1 MASINGLRPALA
13 APQRIGIAF
22 SILSSLSYGSAPVFV
37 RWAYDAGAVPL
48 TLLALRYVIAS
59 VAIAAALLLSGR
71 SFAMPAGRPF
81 GGVIAG
87 VFFSIMAYSYLLAI
101 QRIPVSLAA
110 LLVFTYPLPVALLG
124 RLRGEPLRPAR
135 IVAIAAAFVGLAVAL
150 GVEIG
155 ELDLLGIAS
164 ATVCSFTYAFGV
176 FYFGDATRGADPM
189 VVTLH
194 ATATAAAIFVPLA
207 MLDGSLTLVPGTTLG
222 LVGVAGVSL
231 TYLAGVLTFF
241 AALIRI
247 GPMKAALLAQLEP
260 VVSIL
265 SAVLILGEQLSL
277 VQTLG
282 IAVVLGA
289 LASLAR

>member
-1 MASINGLRPALA
+1 VL
-13 APQRIGIAF
+13 APQRIGVAF
-22 SILSSLSYGSAPVFV
+22 SIVSSMSYGSAPIFV

-48 TLLALRYVIAS
+48 TLLATRYVIAM
-59 VAIAAALLLSGR
+59 VAILAALRL
-71 SFAMPAGRPF
+71 AGRPLAMPRERPL

-87 VFFSIMAYSYLLAI
+87 VFFAIMAYTYLFAI
-101 QRIPVSLAA
+101 HRIPVSLAA

-124 RLRGEPLRPAR
+124 RLRGEPLRASR
-135 IVAIAAAFVGLAVAL
+135 IVAIAAAFVGLAIAL

-164 ATVCSFTYAFGV
+164 ATVCSLTYAFGV

-194 ATATAAAIFVPLA
+194 ATATAGAIFVPLA
-207 MLDGSLTLVPGTTLG
+207 VLDGALTLIPGTTLG
-222 LVGVAGVSL
+222 LVGVAGVSAS
-231 TYLAGVLTFF
+231 YLVGVLCFF

-265 SAVLILGEQLSL
+265 AAVLILQEQLSL
-277 VQTLG
+277 VQSLG

>member
-1 MASINGLRPALA
+1 MTSINGLRPAPA
-13 APQRIGIAF
+13 PPQRIGIGF
-22 SILSSLSYGSAPVFV
+22 SILSSMSYGSAPIFV

-48 TLLALRYVIAS
+48 TLLASRYVIS
-59 VAIAAALLLSGR
+59 TLVILTALRISGR
-71 SFAMPAGRPF
+71 PLGMPADRRF

-87 VFFSIMAYSYLLAI
+87 LFFSVMAFGYLFAI
-101 QRIPVSLAA
+101 QRIPVSFAA
-110 LLVFTYPLPVALLG
+110 LLVFTYPLPLALLG

-135 IVAIAAAFVGLAVAL
+135 IVAMIAAFVGLAVAL

-164 ATVCSFTYAFGV
+164 ATVCSLAYAFAV
-176 FYFGDATRGADPM
+176 FYFGDTTRGADPM
-189 VVTLH
+189 VVILH
-194 ATATAAAIFVPLA
+194 ATATAGVIFVPIALIE
-207 MLDGSLTLVPGTTLG
+207 GSLTLMPGTALG
-222 LVGVAGVSL
+222 LVGVAGVSAS
-231 TYLAGVLTFF
+231 YLIGVFCFF
-241 AALIRI
+241 AALVRI

-265 SAVLILGEQLSL
+265 SAVLILQEQLSP

>member
-13 APQRIGIAF
+13 APHRIGLAC
-22 SILSSLSYGSAPVFV
+22 SVLSSVSYGSAPVFV
-37 RWAYDAGAVPL
+37 RFAYEAGAGPL
-48 TLLALRYVIAS
+48 TVLAFRYVMATIVVLAALRLA
-59 VAIAAALLLSGR
+59 GR
-71 SFAMPAGRPF
+71 SLAMPAGRPF
-81 GGVIAG
+81 GGAIAG
-87 VFFSIMAYSYLLAI
+87 IFFAVMAYSYLVAI

-124 RLRGEPLRPAR
+124 RLRGEPLRWPR
-135 IVAIAAAFVGLAVAL
+135 ILAITAAFIGLAVAL

-164 ATVCSFTYAFGV
+164 ATVCSLAYAFGV

-194 ATATAAAIFVPLA
+194 AVATAALIFVPLA
-207 MLDGSLTLVPGTTLG
+207 ALDGSLALPHTTLG
-222 LVGVAGVSL
+222 LVGVAGVSVS
-231 TYLAGVLTFF
+231 YLVGVLAFF
-241 AALIRI
+241 AALVRI

-265 SAVLILGEQLSL
+265 CAVLILQEQLSL
-277 VQTLG
+277 VQGLG

-289 LASLAR
+289 LMSLAR

>member
-13 APQRIGIAF
+13 APHRIGVAF
-22 SILSSLSYGSAPVFV
+22 SVLSSLSYGSAPVFV
-37 RWAYDAGAVPL
+37 RWAYAAGAEPL
-48 TLLALRYVIAS
+48 TLLASRYVVSTLVIL
-59 VAIAAALLLSGR
+59 AALGMTGR
-71 SFAMPAGRPF
+71 SLAMPAGRRF

-87 VFFSIMAYSYLLAI
+87 IFFSIMAYSYLFAI

-124 RLRGEPLRPAR
+124 RLRGEPLRPGR

-164 ATVCSFTYAFGV
+164 ATVCSLAYAFAV
-176 FYFGDATRGADPM
+176 FYFGDTTRGADPM
-189 VVTLH
+189 VVILH
-194 ATATAAAIFVPLA
+194 ATATAGVIFVPLA
-207 MLDGSLTLVPGTTLG
+207 AIDGSLTLIPGTMLG
-222 LVGVAGVSL
+222 LVGVAGVSAS
-231 TYLAGVLTFF
+231 YLVGVFCFF
-241 AALIRI
+241 AALVRI
-247 GPMKAALLAQLEP
+247 GPMKTALLAQLEP

-265 SAVLILGEQLSL
+265 SAVLILQEQLSL

>member
-22 SILSSLSYGSAPVFV
+22 SVFSSMSYGSAPIFV

-48 TLLALRYVIAS
+48 TLLATRYV
-59 VAIAAALLLSGR
+59 VATLVILAALGIAGR
-71 SFAMPAGRPF
+71 SLAMPAERRF

-87 VFFSIMAYSYLLAI
+87 VFFSIMAYSYLFAI
-101 QRIPVSLAA
+101 SRIPVSLAA

-124 RLRGEPLRPAR
+124 RVRGEPLRPAR
-135 IVAIAAAFVGLAVAL
+135 IVAMVAAFIGLAVAL

-164 ATVCSFTYAFGV
+164 ATVCSLTYAFGV
-176 FYFGDATRGADPM
+176 FYFGDATKGADPM
-189 VVTLH
+189 VVILH
-194 ATATAAAIFVPLA
+194 ATATAAVIFVPLA
-207 MLDGSLTLVPGTTLG
+207 VLGGALSLMPGTALG
-222 LVGVAGVSL
+222 LTGVAGVSL
-231 TYLAGVLTFF
+231 TYLVGVFCFF

-247 GPMKAALLAQLEP
+247 GPLKAALLAQLEP

-265 SAVLILGEQLSL
+265 AAVLILAEQLSL
-277 VQTLG
+277 VQSAG
-282 IAVVLGA
+282 VAVVLVA
-289 LASLAR
+289 LATLAR

>member
-1 MASINGLRPALA
+1 MASINGLRPVLA
-13 APQRIGIAF
+13 APQQIGVAF
-22 SILSSLSYGSAPVFV
+22 SILSSMSYGSAPVFV
-37 RWAYDAGAVPL
+37 RWAYDDGAVPL
-48 TLLALRYVIAS
+48 TLLASRYVIAML
-59 VAIAAALLLSGR
+59 AIVAALRLAGRPLL
-71 SFAMPAGRPF
+71 MPAERPF
-81 GGVIAG
+81 GGMIAG
-87 VFFSIMAYSYLLAI
+87 IFFSIMAYSYLFAI

-124 RLRGEPLRPAR
+124 RLRGEPLRAGR
-135 IVAIAAAFVGLAVAL
+135 LIAIVAAFIGLAVAL

-155 ELDLLGIAS
+155 ELDLAGIVS
-164 ATVCSFTYAFGV
+164 ATVCSLTYAFGV

-207 MLDGSLTLVPGTTLG
+207 ALDGSLTLVPATALG
-222 LVGVAGVSL
+222 LVGVGGVAL
-231 TYLAGVLTFF
+231 TYLAGVLCFF

-247 GPMKAALLAQLEP
+247 GPLKAALLAQLEP

-265 SAVLILGEQLSL
+265 AAVLILQEQLSI
-277 VQTLG
+277 VQSAG

>member
-1 MASINGLRPALA
+1 MASINGLRPAPA
-13 APQRIGIAF
+13 PPQRIGIAF
-22 SILSSLSYGSAPVFV
+22 SILSSLSYGSAPMFV

-48 TLLALRYVIAS
+48 TLLATRYVIAMLVFLAVLRLGS
-59 VAIAAALLLSGR
+59 RTL
-71 SFAMPAGRPF
+71 AMPREHRF

-87 VFFSIMAYSYLLAI
+87 VFFSIMAFSYLFAI
-101 QRIPVSLAA
+101 HRIPVSLAA

-135 IVAIAAAFVGLAVAL
+135 VIAIAAAFIGLAVAL

-164 ATVCSFTYAFGV
+164 ATVCSLTYAFGV
-176 FYFGDATRGADPM
+176 FYFSDTIRGADPM

-207 MLDGSLTLVPGTTLG
+207 ALDGSLTLMPGTALG
-222 LVGVAGVSL
+222 LVGVAGVSI
-231 TYLAGVLTFF
+231 TYLLGVLAFF
-241 AALIRI
+241 AALVRI
-247 GPMKAALLAQLEP
+247 GPLKAALLAQLEP
-260 VVSIL
+260 VISIL
-265 SAVLILGEQLSL
+265 SAVLVLGEQLSL
-277 VQTLG
+277 AQGAG
-282 IAVVLGA
+282 IVVVFGA

>member
-48 TLLALRYVIAS
+48 TLLATRYVITT
-59 VAIAAALLLSGR
+59 VVFLAALRL
-71 SFAMPAGRPF
+71 AGRPLAMPREHRF

-87 VFFSIMAYSYLLAI
+87 VFFSIMAFSYLFAI
-101 QRIPVSLAA
+101 HRIPVSLAA

-135 IVAIAAAFVGLAVAL
+135 IIAIAAAFGGLAVAL

-164 ATVCSFTYAFGV
+164 ATVCSLTYAFGV
-176 FYFGDATRGADPM
+176 FYFSDTIRGADPM

-207 MLDGSLTLVPGTTLG
+207 ALDGSLTLMPGTALG
-222 LVGVAGVSL
+222 LVGVAGVSI
-231 TYLAGVLTFF
+231 TYLLGVLAFF

-277 VQTLG
+277 VQSVG
-282 IAVVLGA
+282 VVVVLGA

>member
-13 APQRIGIAF
+13 GPQRIGIAF

-48 TLLALRYVIAS
+48 TLLASRYVIAS
-59 VAIAAALLLSGR
+59 LVILAYMALGR
-71 SFAMPAGRPF
+71 RSLGMPAGNPF

-87 VFFSIMAYSYLLAI
+87 VFFSIMAYTYLLAI

-164 ATVCSFTYAFGV
+164 ATVCSLTYAFGV
-176 FYFGDATRGADPM
+176 FYFGDTTRGADPM

-207 MLDGSLTLVPGTTLG
+207 MLDGSLTLVPGTALG

-231 TYLAGVLTFF
+231 TYLVGVLTFF
-241 AALIRI
+241 AALVRI

-265 SAVLILGEQLSL
+265 SAVLILAEQLTL
-277 VQTLG
+277 VQGLG
-282 IAVVLGA
+282 IAVVLSA

>member
-13 APQRIGIAF
+13 APHRIGLAC
-22 SILSSLSYGSAPVFV
+22 SVLSSVSYGSAPVFV
-37 RWAYDAGAVPL
+37 RFAYEAGAGPL
-48 TLLALRYVIAS
+48 TVLAFRYVMATVVILAALRLA
-59 VAIAAALLLSGR
+59 GR
-71 SFAMPAGRPF
+71 SLAMPAGRPF
-81 GGVIAG
+81 GGAIAG
-87 VFFSIMAYSYLLAI
+87 IFFAVMAYSYLVAI

-124 RLRGEPLRPAR
+124 RLRGEPLRWPR
-135 IVAIAAAFVGLAVAL
+135 ILAITAAFIGLAVAL

-164 ATVCSFTYAFGV
+164 ATVCSLAYAFGV

-194 ATATAAAIFVPLA
+194 AVATAALIFVPLA
-207 MLDGSLTLVPGTTLG
+207 ALDGSLALPQTTLG
-222 LVGVAGVSL
+222 LVGVAGVSVS
-231 TYLAGVLTFF
+231 YLVGVLAFF
-241 AALIRI
+241 AALVRI

-265 SAVLILGEQLSL
+265 CAVLILHEQLSL
-277 VQTLG
+277 VQGLG

-289 LASLAR
+289 LMSLAR

>member
-13 APQRIGIAF
+13 APHRIGLAC
-22 SILSSLSYGSAPVFV
+22 SVLSSVSYGSAPVFV
-37 RWAYDAGAVPL
+37 RFAYEAGAGPL
-48 TLLALRYVIAS
+48 TVLAFRYVMATIVVLAALRLA
-59 VAIAAALLLSGR
+59 GR
-71 SFAMPAGRPF
+71 SLAMPAGRPF
-81 GGVIAG
+81 GGAIAG
-87 VFFSIMAYSYLLAI
+87 IFFAVMAYSYLVAI

-124 RLRGEPLRPAR
+124 RLRGEPLRWPR
-135 IVAIAAAFVGLAVAL
+135 ILAITAAFIGLAVAL

-164 ATVCSFTYAFGV
+164 ATVCSLAYAFGV

-194 ATATAAAIFVPLA
+194 AVATAALIFVPLA
-207 MLDGSLTLVPGTTLG
+207 ALDGSLALPQTTLG
-222 LVGVAGVSL
+222 LVGVAGVSVS
-231 TYLAGVLTFF
+231 YLVGVLAFF
-241 AALIRI
+241 AALVRI
-247 GPMKAALLAQLEP
+247 GPMKAALLAKLEP

-265 SAVLILGEQLSL
+265 CAVLILQEQLSL
-277 VQTLG
+277 VQGLG

-289 LASLAR
+289 LMSLAR

>member
-13 APQRIGIAF
+13 APQRAGIAF
-22 SILSSLSYGSAPVFV
+22 SVLSSLCYGSSPIFV

-48 TLLALRYVIAS
+48 TLLAFRYVVS
-59 VAIAAALLLSGR
+59 TLVLLAALRLAGR
-71 SFAMPAGRPF
+71 SLGMPAAHRF
-81 GGVIAG
+81 AG
-87 VFFSIMAYSYLLAI
+87 VVAGIFFSMMAYGYLSAI

-124 RLRGEPLRPAR
+124 QFRGEPLRPAR

-155 ELDLLGIAS
+155 ELDPLGIAA
-164 ATVCSFTYAFGV
+164 ATVCSLTYAFSV
-176 FYFGDATRGADPM
+176 FYFGDTTRGADPM
-189 VVTLH
+189 VVILH
-194 ATATAAAIFVPLA
+194 ATATAAVIFVPLA
-207 MLDGSLTLVPGTTLG
+207 VLDGSLALMPGTALG
-222 LVGVAGVSL
+222 LVGVAGVAF
-231 TYLAGVLTFF
+231 TYLAGVFCFF
-241 AALIRI
+241 AALVRI

-277 VQTLG
+277 VQSVG
-282 IAVVLGA
+282 VAVVLAA

>member
-13 APQRIGIAF
+13 APQRVGIAF
-22 SILSSLSYGSAPVFV
+22 SVLSSMSYGSSPVFV

-48 TLLALRYVIAS
+48 TLLATRYIVATIVIL
-59 VAIAAALLLSGR
+59 AALGIAGR
-71 SFAMPAGRPF
+71 SLAMPAERRF
-81 GGVIAG
+81 GGVVAG
-87 VFFSIMAYSYLLAI
+87 IFFAIMAFSYLFAI

-135 IVAIAAAFVGLAVAL
+135 LVAIAAAFVGLAVAL

-207 MLDGSLTLVPGTTLG
+207 ALDGALTLMPGSALG
-222 LVGVAGVSL
+222 LVGVAGVAF
-231 TYLAGVLTFF
+231 TYLAGVICFF

-247 GPMKAALLAQLEP
+247 GPLKTALLAQLEP

-277 VQTLG
+277 VQSVG
-282 IAVVLGA
+282 VAVVLGA

>member
-13 APQRIGIAF
+13 APHRIGLAC
-22 SILSSLSYGSAPVFV
+22 SVLSSVSYGSAPVFV
-37 RWAYDAGAVPL
+37 RFAYEAGAGPL
-48 TLLALRYVIAS
+48 TVLAFRYVMATIVVLAALRLA
-59 VAIAAALLLSGR
+59 GR
-71 SFAMPAGRPF
+71 SLAMPAGRPF
-81 GGVIAG
+81 GGAIAG
-87 VFFSIMAYSYLLAI
+87 IFFAVMAYSYLVAI

-124 RLRGEPLRPAR
+124 RLRGEPLRWPR
-135 IVAIAAAFVGLAVAL
+135 ILAITAAFIGLAVAL

-164 ATVCSFTYAFGV
+164 ATVCSLAYAFGV

-194 ATATAAAIFVPLA
+194 AVATAALIFVPLA
-207 MLDGSLTLVPGTTLG
+207 ALDGSLALPQTTPG
-222 LVGVAGVSL
+222 LVGVAGVSVS
-231 TYLAGVLTFF
+231 YLVGVLAFF
-241 AALIRI
+241 AALVRI

-265 SAVLILGEQLSL
+265 CAVLILQEQLSL
-277 VQTLG
+277 VQGLG
-282 IAVVLGA
+282 VAVVLVA
-289 LASLAR
+289 LMSLAR

>member
-1 MASINGLRPALA
+1 MASINGLRLALG
-13 APQRIGIAF
+13 APHRIGLAC
-22 SILSSLSYGSAPVFV
+22 SVLSSVSYGSAPVFV
-37 RWAYDAGAVPL
+37 RFAYEAGAGPL
-48 TLLALRYVIAS
+48 TVLAFRYVMATVVILAALR
-59 VAIAAALLLSGR
+59 LGGR
-71 SFAMPAGRPF
+71 SLAMPAGRPF
-81 GGVIAG
+81 GGAIAG
-87 VFFSIMAYSYLLAI
+87 IFFAVMAYSYLVAI

-124 RLRGEPLRPAR
+124 RLRGEPLRWPR
-135 IVAIAAAFVGLAVAL
+135 ILAITAAFIGLAVAL

-164 ATVCSFTYAFGV
+164 ATVCSLAYAFGV

-194 ATATAAAIFVPLA
+194 AVATAALIFVPLA
-207 MLDGSLTLVPGTTLG
+207 ALDGSLALPQTTLG
-222 LVGVAGVSL
+222 LVGVAGVSVS
-231 TYLAGVLTFF
+231 YLVGVLAFF
-241 AALIRI
+241 AALVRI

-265 SAVLILGEQLSL
+265 CAVLILQEQLSL
-277 VQTLG
+277 VQGLG

-289 LASLAR
+289 LMSLAR